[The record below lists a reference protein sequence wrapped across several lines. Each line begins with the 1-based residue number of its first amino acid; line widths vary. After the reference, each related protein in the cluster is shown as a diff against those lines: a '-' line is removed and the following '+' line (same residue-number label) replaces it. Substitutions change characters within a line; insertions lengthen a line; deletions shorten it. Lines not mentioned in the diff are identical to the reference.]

1 MKQSQKDIGELEIEE
16 DPNEKDLQRKL
27 RDKIQKDINKLKY
40 QEKA

>member
-1 MKQSQKDIGELEIEE
+1 MGDLEIEE